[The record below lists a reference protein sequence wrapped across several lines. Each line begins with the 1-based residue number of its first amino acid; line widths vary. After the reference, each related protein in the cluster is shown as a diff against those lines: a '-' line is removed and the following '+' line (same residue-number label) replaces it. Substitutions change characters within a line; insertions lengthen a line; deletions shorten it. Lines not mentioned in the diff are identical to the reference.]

1 LFYLR
6 GVAPPSVTTLD
17 IYKGV
22 VPFIALQVVATALL
36 FAFPLIAT
44 WLPRAIGW

>member
-1 LFYLR
+1 
-6 GVAPPSVTTLD
+6 VPTLA

-22 VPFIALQVVATALL
+22 VPFIGLQLIALATVYLN
-36 FAFPLIAT
+36 PGIAT